1 MATVAI
7 NGLERIGRAT
17 LKVLTGLD
25 GIRIAAIN
33 DELFTACSPG
43 ADVDIC
49 RRSGRIIF
57 TNLSCVSTSPWLA
70 RGP

>member
-7 NGLERIGRAT
+7 NGLGRIGRAT

-33 DELFTACSPG
+33 DPAGLHAPIRDAHIHELLYCLLSRRRRGHVAG
-43 ADVDIC
+43 VD
-49 RRSGRIIF
+49 GQF
-57 TNLSCVSTSPWLA
+57 LQT
-70 RGP
+70 